1 MKLKKRT
8 LPLILFNW
16 MINPQEDLA
25 KIGYWPDMK
34 ISKNLRT
41 LMYYGYIKYE
51 NVIYSF
57 WKLADYHQFLEA
69 KNLLYVF
76 KSFFSVPK
84 SVQIHPIFWYSKVF
98 LRFFS
103 PQFYD
108 VAKLTIIHEKIS
120 PNLAIDHILWCRKHL
135 SFFLF
140 CVFWLPIGAYY
151 QIIIIISKYCK
162 QRAFFSQKSLLC
174 AKITFFMLKKC
185 KNRKTLSTTYYSLAT
200 FR

>member
-98 LRFFS
+98 LPFFS

-135 SFFLF
+135 SFFFVL
-140 CVFWLPIGAYY
+140 CILATYW
-151 QIIIIISKYCK
+151 
-162 QRAFFSQKSLLC
+162 SLLSDYYYYFEILQTTC
-174 AKITFFMLKKC
+174 ILFTKILIMCQNHFFYVEKMQK
-185 KNRKTLSTTYYSLAT
+185 
-200 FR
+200 